1 LNKTSNHE
9 LRERLRAE
17 GRRLIAEGR
26 GLIVTRRLLCGLY
39 RISSYRFD
47 TLLLL
52 SSDPSSVPSRAPV
65 FPNHVD
71 LVIALEIFFGRDSG
85 IDSGR
90 VRASPYLRP
99 TGGRPPVP
107 PQDSGV
113 RKCL

>member
-1 LNKTSNHE
+1 MNKTSNHE

-47 TLLLL
+47 TLLL
-52 SSDPSSVPSRAPV
+52 SSDPSSVPSRSPV

-71 LVIALEIFFGRDSG
+71 LVIALEQFFGTSTHNRN
-85 IDSGR
+85 
-90 VRASPYLRP
+90 
-99 TGGRPPVP
+99 
-107 PQDSGV
+107 
-113 RKCL
+113 KE